1 MRPDLLAAHLV
12 GDAARQEDEGDVDNE
27 HDGSDRRRVA
37 RRVVQRRLQVVRK
50 IREHRVEAHGVQ
62 HAGTE
67 RDEQHPEMLG
77 EQRANGMLHLL
88 AHFLHT
94 LLHLGVHRGILQM
107 GTDVVGDVAQ
117 GKRQPERDAPAPI
130 DDEGRI
136 GAPNRKHER
145 GQKRAHE
152 QACCRRSRH
161 HRAVEPAM
169 VMRRVLRDKGGSAS
183 ILARRRERLH
193 HAQQQKQK
201 RGPHADDGIAGQTSD
216 QEGRT
221 AHQQDG
227 HQRPFATLLVAHVAP
242 ENRADGTHEERE
254 RRTRRRCS
262 SPPRH
267 DLPVRKN
274 TMAIT
279 VAK

>member
-1 MRPDLLAAHLV
+1 
-12 GDAARQEDEGDVDNE
+12 
-27 HDGSDRRRVA
+27 
-37 RRVVQRRLQVVRK
+37 
-50 IREHRVEAHGVQ
+50 
-62 HAGTE
+62 
-67 RDEQHPEMLG
+67 
-77 EQRANGMLHLL
+77 
-88 AHFLHT
+88 
-94 LLHLGVHRGILQM
+94 M
-107 GTDVVGDVAQ
+107 GTDVVSDVAQ
-117 GKRQPERDAPAPI
+117 GKRQPERDTPAPI

-152 QACCRRSRH
+152 QACCRGGRH

-183 ILARRRERLH
+183 IFARRRERLH

-201 RGPHADDGIAGQTSD
+201 RSPNADDSIAGQAAD

-227 HQRPFATLLVAHVAP
+227 HRKRPFATLLVAHVAP

-254 RRTRRRCS
+254 REHAEGAHHGHGTIFRREEHHGDNGRQIGVARVVEPFDEVTEEGRPRHLAQNGVLLCFGRFSVRRCRLYRFVGARCHS
-262 SPPRH
+262 NHPTPSP
-267 DLPVRKN
+267 LL
-274 TMAIT
+274 
-279 VAK
+279 